1 MILGKKTD
9 ILRIELYF
17 IKPHAV
23 KNKKALRVTK
33 AIILCFQ
40 YEASKK
46 IIILSSHGDEMY

>member
-46 IIILSSHGDEMY
+46 IRQSLSLTM